1 MVLEEG
7 DNVVPPMAK
16 EPAMDL
22 VFDAKAR
29 RLLDHRRAS
38 NAVLITIVGNYGMPG
53 STLAAEWRPLEQ
65 VMHDPDLVRLDVQN
79 GVPIYAHRRLATY
92 ARWHP
97 LHVTTHSLGWWP
109 SFAIE
114 RGEQVWRDLVHW
126 ERTHPSLLSSTPL
139 A

>member
-1 MVLEEG
+1 
-7 DNVVPPMAK
+7 
-16 EPAMDL
+16 MDL

-29 RLLDHRRAS
+29 RLLDHRRAG

-53 STLAAEWRPLEQ
+53 STLAAEWRPLEH

-79 GVPIYAHRRLATY
+79 GVPIYAHRRLAAY

-97 LHVTTHSLGWWP
+97 RDVSTHNLGCSP
-109 SFAIE
+109 SFAVE

-126 ERTHPSLLSSTPL
+126 ERTHPSLLSSRPV